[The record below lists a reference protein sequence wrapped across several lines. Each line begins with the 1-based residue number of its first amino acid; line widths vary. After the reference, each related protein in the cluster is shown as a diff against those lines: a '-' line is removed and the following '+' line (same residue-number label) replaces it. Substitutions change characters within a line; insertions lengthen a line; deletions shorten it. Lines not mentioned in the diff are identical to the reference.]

1 MQLFCNLTNTDH
13 DDYQNMIFDNIADEL
28 MENPMLYIYPDI
40 AELLT
45 EILFDHYY
53 DLWLDMDLC
62 DEEDEEDV
70 FNYLYTFVLL
80 FFEYQKQKQGQI
92 YFPMRSQTLS
102 LQMENK
108 DYLTKQ
114 IDHLRSIPQPTQRT
128 EEWYNFRHGLLT
140 ASNVW
145 KVFASE
151 SSRNS
156 LIYEKCKVRDDKAGN
171 IYSASMQWGN
181 IFEPVSIEIYEKKFQ
196 TKVEDFGC
204 IKHGTYD
211 FIGASPDGINVDLSS
226 NKYGRM
232 LEVKNIYNRSING
245 IPKKEYW
252 IQIQLQLETCGL
264 EYCDFLET
272 RFKEFEN
279 TDEFYEKKYEYQG
292 IVLHFVQNREWK
304 YQYLPLDFPCN
315 KNSVELWKAQTINDM
330 KDQSYGYVREC
341 YYYLEEFSCVE
352 VRRNKLWFQCAC
364 PLIAE
369 TWDVIVEERVSGYEH
384 RAPKPKVYMSTESDS
399 RVLHNINEKTKFDLI
414 KLA

>member
-1 MQLFCNLTNTDH
+1 
-13 DDYQNMIFDNIADEL
+13 MIFDNIADEL
-28 MENPMLYIYPDI
+28 TENPMLYIYLI
-40 AELLT
+40 LRNCHG
-45 EILFDHYY
+45 ILFDHYY
-53 DLWLDMDLC
+53 DLWLDMDLYVKKTKV
-62 DEEDEEDV
+62 V

-80 FFEYQKQKQGQI
+80 FFEYRKQEQGQI
-92 YFPMRSQTLS
+92 YFLTITDPFTSNGKQGLFDKTNRSFAKH
-102 LQMENK
+102 N
-108 DYLTKQ
+108 
-114 IDHLRSIPQPTQRT
+114 QPTQRT

-245 IPKKEYW
+245 IPKEY
-252 IQIQLQLETCGL
+252 
-264 EYCDFLET
+264 
-272 RFKEFEN
+272 
-279 TDEFYEKKYEYQG
+279 
-292 IVLHFVQNREWK
+292 
-304 YQYLPLDFPCN
+304 
-315 KNSVELWKAQTINDM
+315 
-330 KDQSYGYVREC
+330 
-341 YYYLEEFSCVE
+341 
-352 VRRNKLWFQCAC
+352 
-364 PLIAE
+364 
-369 TWDVIVEERVSGYEH
+369 
-384 RAPKPKVYMSTESDS
+384 
-399 RVLHNINEKTKFDLI
+399 
-414 KLA
+414 